1 MHGSARI
8 NRWLVASV
16 LLSIFLALPAQSLVL
31 KPKALFNLNW
41 KFIQGNPTGA
51 QASTFNDAAW
61 QTVSVP
67 HSASYDAPT
76 VNAELNFYGSP
87 QTPNKDYWYR
97 KKFLCPA
104 SAQKVFIQFGA
115 VMQSVTVYV
124 NGTQVGT
131 HYNSGYTGFFF
142 DISSNVT
149 RGDTTCIALHCNINN
164 DNNIPPGGSGWT
176 SNGGAAPDYL
186 LFSGMYR
193 DVYLVFKDSVYV
205 PVRGQRI
212 TTTGSTAS
220 PTVHAITNVRN
231 DGTAAKSVTVD
242 LTLRS
247 SSGASVATGTLN
259 QSVAAGNTSAFDI
272 TTGAVS
278 SPSLWSPT
286 SPTLYSLQTLV
297 SVGGTVVD
305 SIIEQIGLR
314 FYSWSAGTPGGL
326 SINGIRTE
334 LKGVCLGQWMG
345 WIENAVPDS
354 RFVKQV
360 AMIKDMGANSI
371 RCSHYPRADAFYH
384 ACDSVGMLVLCEV
397 PNWGVSGGFTGLTTF
412 WNRMYSCDSEMVLDG
427 YNHPCIW
434 GWSLFNEPSETTLG
448 TNFTNESNIIHAL
461 DPVAGSGRV
470 TLIAN
475 FSGMQTGKYG
485 LDIMGLNYDLTYS
498 TNLPIV
504 NTEDYTNWFRVFIR
518 GCPMDLNVAAGSE
531 AAAEVNQMKNDWST
545 SDKCAGAHFW
555 CFMDYCSF
563 RNQTGREGIVDRL
576 WIPKNVYYMFKS
588 NFSTTTATDYWAN
601 GTPTTIDLKAD
612 LSTLRA
618 DGSDISQ
625 IVATLRDAS
634 GKCMQTNCNITFT
647 ASPASAVAAL
657 YPGDS
662 TAKTS
667 GNPVTVAVEGG
678 RAGVLLRTTTTPGNI
693 TVTATSSCGLS
704 AATVTLSSQQVTESY
719 YTGAVPVMAQLR
731 QVNASG
737 QRLGITSSARGHF
750 FLCPSERDGYLRIV
764 NMQGKTVFY
773 QAAKKGEKLFV
784 NRLIMGPGVF
794 YATWENGATRASS
807 RLTMVN

>member
-1 MHGSARI
+1 MHCSARL
-8 NRWLVASV
+8 NRWFIASI
-16 LLSIFLALPAQSLVL
+16 LLSILLALPAQSLVL

-51 QASTFNDAAW
+51 QASSFNDAAW

-76 VNAELNFYGSP
+76 VNAELNFYGGP

-97 KKFLCPA
+97 KKILCPA
-104 SAQKVFIQFGA
+104 SAKKVFIQFGA

-149 RGDTTCIALHCNINN
+149 RGDTTCVALHCNINN
-164 DNNIPPGGSGWT
+164 DQNIPPGGSGWT
-176 SNGGAAPDYL
+176 SSGGAAPDYL

-193 DVYLVFKDSVYV
+193 DVWLVFKDSVYV
-205 PVRGQRI
+205 PVRGQRV
-212 TTTGSTAS
+212 TTTGSAAS
-220 PTVHAITNVRN
+220 PTVHAITNVKN

-247 SSGASVATGTLN
+247 SSGTSVATGTLN

-286 SPTLYSLQTLV
+286 SPTLYSLLTLV

-305 SIIEQIGLR
+305 SIVEQIGLR

-326 SINGIRTE
+326 SVNGIRTE

-354 RFVKQV
+354 RFAKQV

-384 ACDSVGMLVLCEV
+384 ACDSVGMMVLCEV
-397 PNWGVSGGFTGLTTF
+397 PNWGVNGGFANLSTF
-412 WNRMYSCDSEMVLDG
+412 WSRMYSCDSEMVLDG

-448 TNFTNESNIIHAL
+448 TDFATESSIIHGL

-470 TLIAN
+470 TLVSNYSAN
-475 FSGMQTGKYG
+475 IMYP
-485 LDIMGLNYDLTYS
+485 LDIYGLNYSTS
-498 TNLPIV
+498 TNSNVPIV
-504 NTEDYTNWFRVFIR
+504 NTEDYTNWFRAFVR
-518 GCPMDLNVAAGSE
+518 GNAMDMDVGGE
-531 AAAEVNQMKNDWST
+531 ATTEVNQMKNDWST
-545 SDKCAGAHFW
+545 SDKCGGAHFW

-563 RNQTGREGIVDRL
+563 RNETGREGLVDRL
-576 WIPKNVYYMFKS
+576 WIPKNVYYTFKS
-588 NFSTTTATDYWAN
+588 AFANGATDYWTN

-612 LSTLRA
+612 LTTLKA

-634 GKCMQTNCNITFT
+634 GKCMQTACNITFT
-647 ASPASAVAAL
+647 ASPAGAVAAL
-657 YPGDS
+657 YSGHSSAP
-662 TAKTS
+662 TS

-693 TVTATSSCGLS
+693 TVTATSSCGLT
-704 AATVTLSSQQVTESY
+704 AATVTLSSQQVAESY
-719 YTGAVPVMAQLR
+719 YTGSVPVVAPPL
-731 QVNASG
+731 QVNAFG
-737 QRLGITSSARGHF
+737 QRLGVTSGAHGHF
-750 FLCPSERDGYLRIV
+750 FLCPSGHDGYLRIV

-784 NRLIMGPGVF
+784 NRLIMGPGIF
-794 YATWENGATRASS
+794 YATWEDGETRASS